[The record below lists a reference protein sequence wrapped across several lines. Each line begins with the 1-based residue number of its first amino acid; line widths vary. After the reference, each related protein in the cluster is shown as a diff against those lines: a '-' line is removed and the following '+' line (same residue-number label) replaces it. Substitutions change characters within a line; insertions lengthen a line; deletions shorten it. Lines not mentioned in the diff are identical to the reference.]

1 MNSLMIGT
9 ETAALKI
16 PPEAIALIAALQL
29 REPDTSLLQV
39 LSDQEWTSLLTF
51 SDLAH
56 LTLPL
61 AQLPGTGF
69 PSWVVERLAIN
80 SADNALRFERVK
92 ASYKEAADAL
102 DHAGIEHIVIKGF
115 AQAPEYVK
123 DARLRAQ
130 SDIDLYCPAEKIK
143 SAQIALQSIG
153 YVPNKEVD
161 YSRADHAPT
170 MVRTGNWKW
179 QGNPFD
185 PEMPLSIEL
194 HFCLWNEATCLFPIR
209 GVDAF
214 WDRRIKRVVEELSF
228 PSLSPLDQLGYFA
241 LHILR
246 NVLPNQWVIHHVR
259 ELAVFLHS
267 HATDDAFWKD
277 WSETHDPSLRQL
289 EAIAFY
295 YAHAWFDC
303 RLHQQVENAIA
314 NIASVQQRWLHRFA
328 GSALE
333 VMFHQNKDSVWLHL
347 SLLESFSKKLILLK
361 QTFVPTHISSI
372 DSTAVKVD
380 NRRLRGLSGAHP
392 FKQYV
397 AYLASRSASYSSL
410 SVTTLLRGIRWR
422 FSPHQLV
429 RQFWIF
435 LAASF
440 FLTWAC
446 RSTSFSSIFF

>member
-1 MNSLMIGT
+1 
-9 ETAALKI
+9 
-16 PPEAIALIAALQL
+16 
-29 REPDTSLLQV
+29 
-39 LSDQEWTSLLTF
+39 
-51 SDLAH
+51 
-56 LTLPL
+56 
-61 AQLPGTGF
+61 
-69 PSWVVERLAIN
+69 
-80 SADNALRFERVK
+80 
-92 ASYKEAADAL
+92 
-102 DHAGIEHIVIKGF
+102 
-115 AQAPEYVK
+115 
-123 DARLRAQ
+123 
-130 SDIDLYCPAEKIK
+130 
-143 SAQIALQSIG
+143 
-153 YVPNKEVD
+153 
-161 YSRADHAPT
+161 
-170 MVRTGNWKW
+170 
-179 QGNPFD
+179 
-185 PEMPLSIEL
+185 
-194 HFCLWNEATCLFPIR
+194 
-209 GVDAF
+209 
-214 WDRRIKRVVEELSF
+214 
-228 PSLSPLDQLGYFA
+228 
-241 LHILR
+241 
-246 NVLPNQWVIHHVR
+246 HHVR